1 MSKVIVVAL
10 GGNALLKKGQKGTIY
25 EQFDNTRKSCV
36 ELVKIIK
43 AGHRLVITHGNGPQ
57 VGAVMLQN
65 EAAAHVSPPMP
76 LGICVTETQGF
87 IGYMIQQCMSNAME
101 KNGINAPIVTLIT
114 QTLVE
119 DADPSFMNPTKP
131 IGPFYS
137 EYKARKLME
146 IRRMMGV
153 TGFVMKDDSGRG
165 WRRVVASPDPKS
177 IIEKDIIR
185 KMADDGIIVIAVGGG
200 GSAVA
205 RTSVQDPKGPL
216 DGREVVV
223 DKDLASSVLAREI
236 NADEF
241 VILTDVEKVAINFGK
256 PNQRFIDK
264 MSAAEARKYLAE
276 GQFGEGSMAPKVE
289 AAVRFV
295 ESGKPRAII
304 ASLEKAMQALEGKAG
319 TVILP

>member
-1 MSKVIVVAL
+1 
-10 GGNALLKKGQKGTIY
+10 
-25 EQFDNTRKSCV
+25 
-36 ELVKIIK
+36 
-43 AGHRLVITHGNGPQ
+43 
-57 VGAVMLQN
+57 
-65 EAAAHVSPPMP
+65 

-241 VILTDVEKVAINFGK
+241 LILTDVEKVAINFGK

-304 ASLEKAMQALEGKAG
+304 ASLEKAMQALDGKAG
-319 TVILP
+319 TVIIP